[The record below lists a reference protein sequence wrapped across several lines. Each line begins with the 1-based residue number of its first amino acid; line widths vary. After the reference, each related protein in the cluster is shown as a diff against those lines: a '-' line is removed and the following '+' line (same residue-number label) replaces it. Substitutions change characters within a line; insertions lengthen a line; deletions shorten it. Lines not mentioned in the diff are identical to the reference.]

1 MIIKSKLERLSK
13 PGEKWA
19 QVSEGYYISDQGR
32 WYSAGARKIL
42 KQIPNRHGYMRA
54 WVAGDK
60 NKAWL
65 THLMV
70 IRHFGDRFGNFVC
83 PGQTLREQGLS
94 VDHVNGNK
102 RNNKVSNLEIV
113 PHAENVA
120 RYYATFACAAEGD
133 LPY

>member
-1 MIIKSKLERLSK
+1 
-13 PGEKWA
+13 
-19 QVSEGYYISDQGR
+19 
-32 WYSAGARKIL
+32 
-42 KQIPNRHGYMRA
+42 MRA